1 MLNVL
6 CEGSPEHLHVYPVVT
21 DRRGVRVGPG
31 CRNMIGQTPPR
42 EGTAVWRLKD
52 VFFFFGP
59 LLLRLIRMTVVE
71 GTKLLFSIRPH

>member
-21 DRRGVRVGPG
+21 DCRGVRVGPG
-31 CRNMIGQTPPR
+31 CRNMIGQTLQR

-52 VFFFFGP
+52 GFFGP